1 MCVCFDD
8 DDDDGDDD
16 DDDES
21 DRHAIE
27 GGGCKGKC
35 NYWQTGWTSNS
46 SMMISYHILSYQNVM
61 ALQCIVA
68 NRKYACC
75 LSVLETPRPI
85 FGKFPNRGGGPK
97 NLVADF

>member
-1 MCVCFDD
+1 MMLVINDDDD

-61 ALQCIVA
+61 ALQCNLA

-85 FGKFPNRGGGPK
+85 FGKFPNGG
-97 NLVADF
+97 V